1 MTTYLFIAV
10 AVQVM
15 VVGAYM
21 VYKQRRKNAPKKYL

>member
-1 MTTYLFIAV
+1 MTTFLFIAV

-21 VYKQRRKNAPKKYL
+21 AYKKRRNGAPKKYL

>member
-21 VYKQRRKNAPKKYL
+21 VYKSRRKGAPKKYL